1 MRSIIRF
8 KQTDANMPSFI
19 DVNSVI
25 GMSHEVDGTKR
36 TANIHMVG
44 GGIIKIYYNETSIGS
59 MRSVCDEIIKKKE
72 DIENTKETE
81 RINNKKQHR

>member
-1 MRSIIRF
+1 MSIIHF

-25 GMSHEVDGTKR
+25 GISHEVDGTKR

-44 GGIIKIYYNETSIGS
+44 GSIIKIYYNQTSMNN
-59 MRSVCDEIIKKKE
+59 MRSICDEIIKKK
-72 DIENTKETE
+72 DNIENTKETE